1 MIQIKVK
8 LNEKDAQKLED
19 LTSKRTALENLVLI
33 GENNPLV
40 RNEQLYEKFLADYGT
55 TRSEI
60 DRQWEY
66 IRDKYELDQTCDLY
80 IDFQTRIVTNI
91 KETD

>member
-1 MIQIKVK
+1 MVQIKVT
-8 LNEKDAQKLED
+8 LNETDAQKLED
-19 LTSKRTALENLVLI
+19 LTSKRTALENLILI

-40 RNEQLYEKFLADYGT
+40 RNENLYEKFLIDYRT
-55 TRSEI
+55 TRSEL
-60 DRQWEY
+60 DGQWDY